1 MNEHRND
8 ISIPV
13 HMILGER
20 PRWIHPAIR
29 HALRY
34 ALEHLDRPLTLD
46 EIVSAAR
53 ISKSHFC
60 ALVRQTFGMGFMRL
74 LRSVRAAKAKG
85 LLDTADLSIANV
97 CNDPTVGFQ
106 NRRQLERAFRQ
117 FYGCTPSQYRQ
128 WALERRRHDPPYGK
142 AGNPPANATTS
153 DSSPSP
159 SPLVMIM
166 GSSPTASNSNSL
178 AMSSS

>member
-8 ISIPV
+8 ISIAAQ
-13 HMILGER
+13 MILGEG
-20 PRWIHPAIR
+20 PRWLHPAIR

-34 ALEHLDRPLTLD
+34 ALEHLDQPLTLD

-74 LRSVRAAKAKG
+74 VRSVRVAKAKG
-85 LLDTADLSIANV
+85 LLDEANLSVNDI
-97 CNDPTVGFQ
+97 CNDPKVGFQ

-128 WALERRRHDPPYGK
+128 GSLERRRHDPPHGIRVLSETPS
-142 AGNPPANATTS
+142 GPADHTVIPGVTDTHTAANL
-153 DSSPSP
+153 SSPR
-159 SPLVMIM
+159 L
-166 GSSPTASNSNSL
+166 
-178 AMSSS
+178 